1 MDLLRFSTAGSVDDG
16 KSTLIGRLLYDSK
29 AIFEDQLEA
38 VEQASA
44 ARGEPMVDLA
54 LLTDGLRAEREQG
67 ITIDVAYRYTATPKR
82 KFIIADT
89 PGHIQYTRNM
99 VTGASTA
106 ELAII
111 LVDARKGVLTQS
123 KRHSFIATLLHI
135 PHIVVAVNK
144 MDLVGYSEARFQ
156 EIVAE
161 YRAFAAKLNV
171 RDVVYIPISALYGD
185 NIVSQSENM
194 PWYHGATL
202 LHHLETVNIGA
213 SRNIVDFRLPIQYV
227 IRASGEGFGDAEGGH
242 LRGSG
247 DQDFRGFA
255 GQIVSGRIAVG
266 EEVVALP
273 TGIRSRVAGIYC
285 GEESCERAGVGDAIV
300 LTLEDEIDISRG
312 DMLVR
317 VRNLPHSSN
326 QIDATLCWM
335 SEEPMRHRGESLA
348 PAKCP
353 PDGVGP
359 GGTNPLESATA
370 NLTPG
375 GWYWLQHSTRRV
387 RASVRELNYRINVDT
402 MHREAAETLNLNEI
416 GRAQIVTTEPLFFD
430 PYQINRATGSFIL
443 IDPHT
448 NNTVAAG
455 MIRDRARQVS
465 ELVQKDEERV
475 WPPPNPSGGHL
486 AGAKEGRGFS
496 LLSPGVPRSS
506 DVVWE
511 PVTVTRPMREE
522 LNGHG
527 AAVLWFTGLS
537 GSGKS
542 TVAKALEQRL
552 YGLGV
557 RTFSLD
563 GDNVRH
569 GLNGDLGFTEEARAE
584 NIRRVA
590 EVAKLA
596 FEHGNVVLCTFIS
609 PYIADREA
617 ARTLMPEGRFWEV
630 YVKCDVE
637 VCKQRDPKGL
647 YARAGRGEIANFTG
661 VSAPYEEPSRPDMV
675 LETDQH
681 TVDELAQRILEELA
695 RAGIISSL

>member
-135 PHIVVAVNK
+135 PHLVVAVNK

-171 RDVVYIPISALYGD
+171 RDVVYIPISALHGD
-185 NIVSQSENM
+185 NIVSQSDKM

-227 IRASGEGFGDAEGGH
+227 IRARSEGFGDAKGGH
-242 LRGSG
+242 LRGPG

-326 QIDATLCWM
+326 QLDATLCWM
-335 SEEPMRHRGESLA
+335 SEEPMRHAGS
-348 PAKCP
+348 
-353 PDGVGP
+353 
-359 GGTNPLESATA
+359 
-370 NLTPG
+370 
-375 GWYWLQHSTRRV
+375 WYWLQHSTRRV
-387 RASVRELNYRINVDT
+387 RASVQELNYRINVDT
-402 MHREAAETLNLNEI
+402 MHREAAETLHLNEI

-455 MIRDRARQVS
+455 MIRDRARRVS
-465 ELVQKDEERV
+465 ELVPKDEERV
-475 WPPPNPSGGHL
+475 GPEPTPSGGHL

-511 PVTVTRPMREE
+511 PVTVTRPMREK

-569 GLNGDLGFTEEARAE
+569 GLNGDLGFTAEDRAE

-609 PYIADREA
+609 PYIADRDA
-617 ARTLMPEGRFWEV
+617 ARTLAPEGRFWEV

-647 YARAGRGEIANFTG
+647 YARAARGEIANFTG
-661 VSAPYEEPSRPDMV
+661 VSAPYEEPPRPDMV

-695 RAGIISSL
+695 RAGIISSS

>member
-38 VEQASA
+38 VEEASA
-44 ARGEPMVDLA
+44 ARGDPSVDLA

-67 ITIDVAYRYTATPKR
+67 ITIDVAYRYTATPRR

-123 KRHSFIATLLHI
+123 KRHSFIASLLQI

-144 MDLVGYSEARFQ
+144 MDLVGYSEARYQ
-156 EIVAE
+156 EIVAD

-171 RDVVYIPISALYGD
+171 RDIVYIPISALHGD

-213 SRNIVDFRLPIQYV
+213 GRNNVDFRLPIQYV
-227 IRASGEGFGDAEGGH
+227 IRANGAADM
-242 LRGSG
+242 
-247 DQDFRGFA
+247 DFRGFA

-273 TGIRSRVAGIYC
+273 AGIRSRVAGIQR
-285 GEESCERAGVGDAIV
+285 GDESCERAVAGDGVVI
-300 LTLEDEIDISRG
+300 TLEDEIDISRG

-335 SEEPMRHRGESLA
+335 SEEPMKIEGAVAGNFS
-348 PAKCP
+348 
-353 PDGVGP
+353 GQ
-359 GGTNPLESATA
+359 
-370 NLTPG
+370 
-375 GWYWLQHSTRRV
+375 WYWLQQSTRRV
-387 RASVRELNYRINVDT
+387 RASVQELNYRINVDT
-402 MHREAAETLNLNEI
+402 MHREDAQTLQLNEI
-416 GRAQIVTTEPLFFD
+416 GRGQIVTTEPLFFD
-430 PYQINRATGSFIL
+430 SYQINRATGSFIL

-455 MIRDRARQVS
+455 MIRDRARRVS
-465 ELVQKDEERV
+465 ELVQKQEERDRPAV
-475 WPPPNPSGGHL
+475 RT
-486 AGAKEGRGFS
+486 A
-496 LLSPGVPRSS
+496 RSS
-506 DVVWE
+506 NVVWE
-511 PVTVTRPMREE
+511 PVAVTRPMREE
-522 LNGHG
+522 QNGHG

-552 YGLGV
+552 FALGV

-569 GLNGDLGFTEEARAE
+569 GLNSDLGFGAAARTE

-590 EVAKLA
+590 EVARLA
-596 FEHGNVVLCTFIS
+596 FEHGNIVLCTFIS
-609 PYIADREA
+609 PYAADREA
-617 ARTLMPEGRFWEV
+617 ARVLAPEGSFWELF
-630 YVKCDVE
+630 VKCDVE
-637 VCKQRDPKGL
+637 ICKERDPKGL
-647 YARAGRGEIANFTG
+647 YERAERGEIPNFTG
-661 VSAPYEEPSRPDMV
+661 VSAPYEEPLQPEMV
-675 LETDQH
+675 LETDRH
-681 TVDELAQRILEELA
+681 SADELAQQIMEALTQ
-695 RAGIISSL
+695 AGIVPGGDS

>member
-38 VEQASA
+38 VEEASA
-44 ARGEPMVDLA
+44 ARGDPSVDLA

-67 ITIDVAYRYTATPKR
+67 ITIDVAYRYTATPRR

-123 KRHSFIATLLHI
+123 KRHSFIASLLQI

-144 MDLVGYSEARFQ
+144 MDLVGYSEARYQ
-156 EIVAE
+156 EIVAD

-171 RDVVYIPISALYGD
+171 RHVVYIPISALHGD

-213 SRNIVDFRLPIQYV
+213 GRNNVDFRLPIQYV
-227 IRASGEGFGDAEGGH
+227 IRANGAADM
-242 LRGSG
+242 
-247 DQDFRGFA
+247 DFRGFA

-273 TGIRSRVAGIYC
+273 AGIRSRVAGIQR
-285 GEESCERAGVGDAIV
+285 GDESCERAVAGDGVVI
-300 LTLEDEIDISRG
+300 TLEDEIDISRG

-335 SEEPMRHRGESLA
+335 SEEPMKIQGAVAGNFS
-348 PAKCP
+348 
-353 PDGVGP
+353 GQ
-359 GGTNPLESATA
+359 
-370 NLTPG
+370 
-375 GWYWLQHSTRRV
+375 WYWLQQSTRRV
-387 RASVRELNYRINVDT
+387 RASVQELNYRINVDT
-402 MHREAAETLNLNEI
+402 MHREDAQTLQLNEI
-416 GRAQIVTTEPLFFD
+416 GRGQIVTTEPLFFD
-430 PYQINRATGSFIL
+430 SYQINRATGSFIL
-443 IDPHT
+443 IDPQT

-455 MIRDRARQVS
+455 MIRDRARRVS
-465 ELVQKDEERV
+465 ELVQKQEERV
-475 WPPPNPSGGHL
+475 RPSVGT
-486 AGAKEGRGFS
+486 A
-496 LLSPGVPRSS
+496 RSS
-506 DVVWE
+506 NVVWE
-511 PVTVTRPMREE
+511 PVAVTRPMREE
-522 LNGHG
+522 QNGHG

-552 YGLGV
+552 FALGV

-569 GLNGDLGFTEEARAE
+569 GLNSDLGFGAAARTE

-596 FEHGNVVLCTFIS
+596 FEHGNIVLCTFIS
-609 PYIADREA
+609 PYAADREA
-617 ARTLMPEGRFWEV
+617 ARALAPEGSFWELF
-630 YVKCDVE
+630 VKCDVE
-637 VCKQRDPKGL
+637 ICKERDPKGL
-647 YARAGRGEIANFTG
+647 YERAERGEIPNFTG
-661 VSAPYEEPSRPDMV
+661 VSAPYEEPLQPEMV
-675 LETDQH
+675 LETDRH
-681 TVDELAQRILEELA
+681 SADELAQQIMEALA
-695 RAGIISSL
+695 QAGVVPGGDS